1 MIKCFNDVFKNTKKK
16 YISQDEVSVM
26 ANSAVRYKDKERYI
40 TDGILSLLL
49 EDVKNKLEKAYG
61 SLEKES
67 KLIKAYKVWKD
78 VNENMPP
85 GLKDIEL
92 DEYLL
97 DDTIKDDFKKIILEI
112 KEKSPNEN
120 VQEACSRILFL
131 IIQTLQLK
139 FIEELTSQKR
149 YYAKTTV
156 VKIINFKT
164 KLLKNDFAK

>member
-1 MIKCFNDVFKNTKKK
+1 
-16 YISQDEVSVM
+16 M

-131 IIQTLQLK
+131 II
-139 FIEELTSQKR
+139 
-149 YYAKTTV
+149 
-156 VKIINFKT
+156 
-164 KLLKNDFAK
+164 